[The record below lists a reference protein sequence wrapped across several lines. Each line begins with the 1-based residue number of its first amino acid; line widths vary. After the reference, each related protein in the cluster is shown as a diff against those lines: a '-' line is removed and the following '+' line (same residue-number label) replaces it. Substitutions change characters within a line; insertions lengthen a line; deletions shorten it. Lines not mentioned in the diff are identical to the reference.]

1 MAITI
6 TYGSIVYSSGGGSLS
21 VQYPSGVAIGDRVV
35 ILVGY
40 KPDVLYPGGQVYV
53 QEALSLSGWSSF
65 DCLAGAAYGAAS
77 GRDTGD
83 TQIGTINCDIGAD
96 NSLTSAVVVFQNG
109 IDMANVAWGMAI
121 AFKSSTGGPFTV
133 TKVFEDDPDNGGT
146 IHFDS
151 SALGQVVDDVCIVAK
166 CIPTDVAAGNGYSS
180 ETLYRQSVVKNYT
193 DCTHLAEYEPSSALG
208 DDIGGLV
215 SVLRVNVSFTGT
227 SMFEYA
233 GIAELNT
240 NGKGP
245 AVLIRV
251 HEVQANVTGPITGS
265 FENWTAS
272 IDAHIVGGTVSAEFE
287 SFTADISGVF
297 VPPPTEIVSDFEQFN
312 GIVTGTHVIAPG
324 AIDGNIAQFVC
335 TINGTY
341 VDPSN
346 IGVLTSTFLP
356 FDGIGYAGAL
366 VYDSTSVW
374 NAYIYGNEPNLNE
387 DGDFKF
393 VNATSNTWYGTIGW
407 DFEPEFGIA
416 GNVSEFTGTGTG
428 THVEIPLILGSFCQF
443 DGILLGPGFVLADMA
458 QFNAEFNAGANIQ
471 DEFQLWNG
479 AAYGDMS
486 DITGSFSDFTGEIT
500 GVYAFNSVCGDITD
514 YGFDGEMF
522 SGGSIVSTM
531 SGFSDAVIDGSIGY
545 SLGMN
550 AFFSRF
556 TAEMFS
562 GAVAN
567 NCSAQNFTADII
579 GTVKHVNRINSVMSL
594 WDATLDAVTLGAG
607 DIIGSF
613 NFINSNITG
622 YIINPATI
630 VGSILPFEF
639 TGRASQESMV
649 GLIGYIMEFTGKPA
663 MVAANTTPANV
674 YADMEEFDMATVS
687 PIVCSTYVNSA
698 DIIGRM
704 EASF

>member
-1 MAITI
+1 
-6 TYGSIVYSSGGGSLS
+6 
-21 VQYPSGVAIGDRVV
+21 VAIGDRVV

-53 QEALSLSGWSSF
+53 QEQLSLSGWSSF
-65 DCLAGAAYGAAS
+65 DYLAGTAYGAAS

-83 TQIGTINCDIGAD
+83 TRIATVNCNIGAD
-96 NSLTSAVVVFQNG
+96 NSLTSALVVFQNG
-109 IDMANVAWGMAI
+109 VDMANVAWGMAI
-121 AFKSSTGGPFTV
+121 AFKSSTGALFTV

-180 ETLYRQSVVKNYT
+180 ETLYRQGVVKNYT
-193 DCTHLAEYEPSSALG
+193 DCTHLVEYEPSSALG

-215 SVLRVNVSFTGT
+215 SVLRVNISFTGT
-227 SMFEYA
+227 SMFEYT

-287 SFTADISGVF
+287 SFTADIGGTF
-297 VPPPTEIVSDFEQFN
+297 VPLPTEIVCSLELFN
-312 GIVTGTHVIAPG
+312 GVIYSGGDVVSTTEPFSCTGTGYHTIAPG
-324 AIDGNIAQFVC
+324 DIVGNFSQFDGVIDG
-335 TINGTY
+335 TY
-341 VDPSN
+341 IDPTN
-346 IGVLTSTFLP
+346 IGILTAATAPFTGEISAGATVVSDLVAFSGEIFAGASVDVSFLP
-356 FDGIGYAGAL
+356 F
-366 VYDSTSVW
+366 T
-374 NAYIYGNEPNLNE
+374 GNTYSNLEYFVKNTQINR
-387 DGDFKF
+387 F
-393 VNATSNTWYGTIGW
+393 VNRLLGNRWFTTDGW
-407 DFEPEFGIA
+407 DNDPVFGVYGWLKEWVGEGVGLPETFV
-416 GNVSEFTGTGTG
+416 VSIVADFATFDAN
-428 THVEIPLILGSFCQF
+428 ISSGS
-443 DGILLGPGFVLADMA
+443 A
-458 QFNAEFNAGANIQ
+458 IQ

-479 AAYGDMS
+479 ALIGDMA

-514 YGFDGEMF
+514 YGFNGEMF

-531 SGFSDAVIDGSIGY
+531 SGFSDAIIDGSIGY

-550 AFFSRF
+550 AFLSRF

-562 GAVAN
+562 GAIAN

-630 VGSILPFEF
+630 VGSILPFGF
-639 TGRASQESMV
+639 TGRASQESMT

-663 MVAANTTPANV
+663 MIAANTTPANV